1 MTAHVAPDVPEP
13 HASPGEIP
21 RAAPPPFHHAPLA
34 AAMAAV
40 RAAWEDATERHAPVY
55 VPFVAALE
63 ALAADARAV
72 GVSIVE
78 LLKAVDALA
87 RPPRGGDDRLDWDAV
102 RIKAGV
108 HLIRAYYAD
117 D

>member
-1 MTAHVAPDVPEP
+1 VTGRAAPDGPEASGERDAVP
-13 HASPGEIP
+13 SG
-21 RAAPPPFHHAPLA
+21 APPPFHHGPLA

-40 RAAWEDATERHAPVY
+40 RAAWEDATERHAPEY

-72 GVSIVE
+72 GVSLVE
-78 LLKAVDALA
+78 LLTAVEAVA
-87 RPPRGGDDRLDWDAV
+87 RGEWGTDDRLDWDAV
-102 RIKAGV
+102 RAKAGA